1 MSTTPY
7 FLNIK
12 TKFDPISSTGIIKA
26 VFDNEIEFE
35 SYSDLY
41 TKVKSI
47 LKENPDKKLI
57 SFSVDT
63 AISSATIAAVNEQF
77 LSIEPNPNTMNNS
90 AAYKSSMKIIYIDS
104 RPDIKSLVMNDEGK
118 FKQKEFRDSVVSNLL
133 GLNKTEYDDSFTY
146 TRHQASITPSQFIM
160 LGLNEILLEPTEKE
174 ELLRMDIPFYS
185 YQLSKDKMPQV
196 INKIKSL
203 VKSEP
208 VYIIFDLSVFDRD
221 IMPLSTRDVTDKSM
235 FGLNLDHLKMIT
247 EGFKDI
253 NIVGLDITGYFLS
266 CKDSEPAFKIS
277 CETIQRIYGKML
289 NMKESKL
296 NIFNENSRF
305 LIFKEL
311 NSYDFGWNI
320 FRGVPEDIKDM
331 LLSKLKD
338 NKFLFLDQENGEVGE
353 INENIEYNEDDINP
367 NHIVIS
373 CTTMLEQNDIS
384 FYSAQS
390 QFDKTL
396 YPGEKSSM
404 LFELLNKDVITI

>member
-1 MSTTPY
+1 MTMSPY

-26 VFDNEIEFE
+26 SFDNEIEFE

-47 LKENPDKKLI
+47 LKQNPDKQLI

-63 AISSATIAAVNEQF
+63 AVSSATIAAVNEQF

-146 TRHQASITPSQFIM
+146 THHQASINPSQFIM
-160 LGLNEILLEPTEKE
+160 LGLNDVLLEQTEKE
-174 ELLRMDIPFYS
+174 ELMQMDIPFYS
-185 YQLSKDKMPQV
+185 YQLSKDKMPTV

-203 VKSEP
+203 VKSDP
-208 VYIIFDLSVFDRD
+208 VFIVFDLSVFDRN
-221 IMPLSTRDVTDKSM
+221 IMPLSTRDVTDKS
-235 FGLNLDHLKMIT
+235 FIGLNLDHLKMIT
-247 EGFKDI
+247 EQLNDL
-253 NIVGLDITGYFLS
+253 NIVGMDITGYFLS

-305 LIFKEL
+305 LIFKQL
-311 NSYDFGWNI
+311 NTYDFGWNI
-320 FRGVPEDIKDM
+320 FRGVPEDIKHM

-338 NKFLFLDQENGEVGE
+338 NKFLFLDQENGQVDEF
-353 INENIEYNEDDINP
+353 NEDDINP

-373 CTTMLEQNDIS
+373 CTTMVEQNDIS

-390 QFDKTL
+390 QFDKAL

-404 LFELLNKDVITI
+404 LFELLNNDIITI